1 MKVESEGFARS
12 KIVKIRPMITNQ
24 KAIKKLAIEM
34 ANDYENNT
42 KTRVSKDFLKQV
54 DEITYWVTMQMVRTQ
69 ISDKGMTLKTCDW
82 GDRVVHRGRELD
94 RKEESNV

>member
-12 KIVKIRPMITNQ
+12 KIVKIRPMITNK

-54 DEITYWVTMQMVRTQ
+54 DEITYWVTMQMVRSQ
-69 ISDKGMTLKTCDW
+69 VADSGMTLKTCDW
-82 GDRVVHRGRELD
+82 GDKVVHRGKKLD
-94 RKEESNV
+94 REEESNA